1 MPTLCTEGVD
11 WDQNAA
17 QLQLVQDYS
26 EERRRQ
32 AMIRIAAYQQQ
43 IKAAHHKK
51 VKHWEFQIRDWS

>member
-32 AMIRIAAYQQQ
+32 AIIRIVAYQQQ

-51 VKHWEFQIRDWS
+51 VKH